1 MADNTTISDVNT
13 NGTIITADGK
23 EIPTPPWACDMP
35 EGSYIT
41 TAPTFRV
48 GEYFDLYHEDIYG
61 TFSDEDKPNY
71 SSLKYYF
78 YDPTEHGYPKG
89 KNYPLLI
96 HLHGTSNALVGS
108 TCINYS
114 GAELYASPVYQA
126 DIRGAYILVPLANEY
141 RENDSVKGH
150 WCHDYINVLYDTIND
165 FIAKHTNGV
174 GKKFLFGNSSG
185 ATMTFLMGEAY
196 PDYFNAL
203 IPVGSSAL
211 PGYDIL
217 DKWEENNVSL
227 FFAIGKRDEFNDY
240 NDTVVPHLPKL
251 QSMKHCFIFTP
262 DWVYNGDKC
271 IASIN
276 FGIEMG
282 QHCLV
287 NAMHANLMFD
297 DGTPMEES
305 LPRGVT
311 GWIDEV
317 NRGGLGLGR
326 EYPPHGGYIK
336 TGHVEIDDKF
346 SASDDGT
353 LASDSGALAS
363 DARIS
368 LFYEEYGKGDNIIL
382 SAQVGFYHRG
392 MHQRMAE
399 LGYHVYCI
407 TLRGFLPS
415 SLITADYKDRWY
427 DVFASD
433 VISFADAMGINK
445 FTYMGASHG
454 AGVGWHL
461 MLQAQDRINS
471 FIAMV
476 AGPHSLKEGTMSYR
490 QMLEQGIIKCP
501 PPFDSP
507 IDNDD
512 DRQAR
517 RDYRNRW
524 ITTGP
529 HAVAEEQKLDY
540 GRPMMRFGSEE
551 KLCEALKTISI
562 PVLYIGGY
570 DDPISTPELMMRS
583 LGCLPHCKMI
593 IYSNC
598 GHNIDTDLIE
608 EVSDEADRFIK
619 NAKKTGRYYLP
630 VEL

>member
-1 MADNTTISDVNT
+1 MADTTTFSNDKQND
-13 NGTIITADGK
+13 TIITADGK

-35 EGSYIT
+35 KGSYIT
-41 TAPTFRV
+41 TDPTFKV
-48 GEYFDLYHEDIYG
+48 GEYFDLYHEDLY
-61 TFSDEDKPNY
+61 EEPNC
-71 SSLKYYF
+71 SSIKYFY

-89 KNYPLLI
+89 QYPLLI
-96 HLHGTSNALVGS
+96 HLHGTSNALVGR

-114 GAELYASPVYQA
+114 GAELYASSDYQT
-126 DIRGAYILVPLANEY
+126 DIRGAYVLVPLANEY
-141 RENDSVKGH
+141 RENGSVKGA
-150 WCHDYINVLYDTIND
+150 WCRDYVKVLYNAIND
-165 FIAKHTNGV
+165 FIAKHTDGV

-196 PDYFNAL
+196 PDFFDAL

-211 PGYDIL
+211 PSYDIL

-227 FFAIGKRDEFNDY
+227 FFAIGKRDEFNDF
-240 NDTVVPHLPKL
+240 NGKVSMHLPKL

-262 DWVYNGDKC
+262 DWVYNGDHG

-297 DGTPMEES
+297 DGTPMDER
-305 LPRGVT
+305 LPRGIT
-311 GWIDEV
+311 GWIDEI
-317 NRGGLGLGR
+317 NRDGLGLGR

-336 TGHVEIDDKF
+336 TGRVKIKDKF
-346 SASDDGT
+346 S
-353 LASDSGALAS
+353 DSGCETS
-363 DARIS
+363 NTNSTIS

-433 VISFADAMGINK
+433 VLSFADSMGIDR

-461 MLQAQDRINS
+461 MLQKQERINA
-471 FIAMV
+471 FIAVV

-490 QMLEQGIIKCP
+490 QMLEQLIITCP

-507 IDNDD
+507 IDNDN

-517 RDYRNRW
+517 RDYREHW

-529 HAVAEEQKLDY
+529 HATKEEQILDY
-540 GRPMMRFGSEE
+540 GRPMMRFKTEE
-551 KLCEALKTISI
+551 KLCEALKTITVPI
-562 PVLYIGGY
+562 LYIGGY

-619 NAKKTGRYYLP
+619 NAIKTGRYYLP
-630 VEL
+630 VSFE